1 MKSNSGPSIV
11 WRELN
16 FYVYSNR
23 VVFRSR
29 VVEFTNKQSAIKLFL
44 LFIHEYTKKH
54 NPDEFATVHHDCCG
68 GFFHFSEE
76 KEVVRLFL
84 SPCLSRKVVIVVV
97 GEKKQETE
105 VFVISCLLEM
115 LCVASDIPSTNER
128 TKRFC

>member
-84 SPCLSRKVVIVVV
+84 SPCLSRKSRHRRRRREEARNGNFRNFLSTGNVVRC
-97 GEKKQETE
+97 
-105 VFVISCLLEM
+105 F
-115 LCVASDIPSTNER
+115 
-128 TKRFC
+128 